1 MTLPSLLEL
10 SDVPGCPKVRTALPG
25 PLRAGDRVRL
35 TFRLKRQNGPR
46 SEVLDVSG
54 EFRVG
59 NVVLSADS
67 QHLSV
72 ESVGK
77 APAWKAVRR
86 EAQHERVLPPA
97 RFDRT
102 TVL

>member
-1 MTLPSLLEL
+1 MMLPSLLEL
-10 SDVPGCPKVRTALPG
+10 TEVPGCPKAKLTLPV
-25 PLRAGDRVRL
+25 PLRAGDRL
-35 TFRLKRQNGPR
+35 KLAFKLKRMNGSR
-46 SEVLDVSG
+46 LEVLDVAG
-54 EFRVG
+54 EFRVASVG
-59 NVVLSADS
+59 ITPEHQS
-67 QHLSV
+67 LSV

-86 EAQHERVLPPA
+86 EAPHQRVLPPA